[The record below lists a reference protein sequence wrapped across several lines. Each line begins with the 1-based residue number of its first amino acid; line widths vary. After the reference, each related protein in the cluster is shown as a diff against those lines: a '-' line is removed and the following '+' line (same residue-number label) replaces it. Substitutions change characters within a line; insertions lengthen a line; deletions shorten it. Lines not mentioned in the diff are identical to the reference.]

1 MSAGR
6 FNSLEFEDSKGG
18 TPAPKPA
25 GNKASEPSD
34 SEEATAAPTTPH
46 VGVETR
52 DAAWYLRRAAEE
64 ELLGNFEQSMRN
76 YSAALGENPLLLEA
90 WAGQLLMLLEL
101 EEYPETRLWADKA
114 MERFPDHPLL
124 LAVKSAALFR
134 MGLKREARDLNDAA
148 LAKKG
153 ESEIVWLFRGEL
165 MLGGNRPAADECF
178 RHASRLAVRKDLAR
192 LRQGRMYL
200 QYGKFS
206 HALAALQEA
215 TASLPRAALAWYLL
229 GRAQEELGMFD
240 LAQTSF
246 RQAADLAPTNATFK
260 GAAFRRPTF
269 LNRLSGWLRRMM
281 KQ

>member
-6 FNSLEFEDSKGG
+6 FSSLEFEDGKDSSPAQKPADNQPAEPGEAA
-18 TPAPKPA
+18 TPA
-25 GNKASEPSD
+25 
-34 SEEATAAPTTPH
+34 TPR
-46 VGVETR
+46 VGAETR

-76 YSAALGENPLLLEA
+76 YSAALGENPLLLDA

-114 MERFPDHPLL
+114 MEKFPEHPLL
-124 LAVKSAALFR
+124 LAAKSAALFR
-134 MGLKREARDLNDAA
+134 MGMKREARDLNDAA

-165 MLGGNRPAADECF
+165 MLGDNRAAADECF
-178 RHASRLAVRKDLAR
+178 KHASRLAVRKDLAR
-192 LRQGRMYL
+192 LRQGRLYL
-200 QYGKFS
+200 RYGRLS

-215 TASLPRAALAWYLL
+215 TAALPRAALAWYLL
-229 GRAQEELGMFD
+229 GRAQEQLGMLD

-246 RQAADLAPTNATFK
+246 QQATELAPSN
-260 GAAFRRPTF
+260 AAFTAAAYRRPTLLKRF
-269 LNRLSGWLRRMM
+269 TSWLRRMI
-281 KQ
+281 KR